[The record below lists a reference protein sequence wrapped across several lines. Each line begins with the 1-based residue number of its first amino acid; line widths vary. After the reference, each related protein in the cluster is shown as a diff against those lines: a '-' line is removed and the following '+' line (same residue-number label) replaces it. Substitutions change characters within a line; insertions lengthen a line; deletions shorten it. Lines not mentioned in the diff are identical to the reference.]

1 MIMNR
6 NGQTRDT
13 RLERARTRPVQTKCN
28 SPLPTGW
35 LRRRSHA
42 QAEHNFILA
51 SLERVAFNLH
61 DRAWSACDPTR
72 ARKTTA
78 MIHFRLPKQSWPC
91 MPGPVRLV
99 RRPRP
104 VIAPDFL
111 LEFAGYFL
119 REKSSKAREIFGTSR
134 KKSGKNYRNFP
145 ISGKKYQRG
154 SRHPTRTKGPRHQS
168 LQSST
173 ASRHPSP
180 PPEGPL
186 FPLPGATPPTHTRRE
201 GEGGGGASTPQTGNA
216 GNRKRVFT
224 RKPEF

>member
-1 MIMNR
+1 MQLATTNW
-6 NGQTRDT
+6 
-13 RLERARTRPVQTKCN
+13 LAAPPLAR
-28 SPLPTGW
+28 SSG
-35 LRRRSHA
+35 A
-42 QAEHNFILA
+42 QFHF
-51 SLERVAFNLH
+51 SQLERVAFNLH
-61 DRAWSACDPTR
+61 DRAWQACDPTR

-111 LEFAGYFL
+111 LEFAGYFI
-119 REKSSKAREIFGTSR
+119 REKSSKTREIFGTSR
-134 KKSGKNYRNFP
+134 KKSGKNTGIFQYPVKNT
-145 ISGKKYQRG
+145 RG
-154 SRHPTRTKGPRHQS
+154 GHGIRLGQKGHGIRVSSPPRPRVTLH
-168 LQSST
+168 
-173 ASRHPSP
+173 P